1 MFDTS
6 YRVILFSLLSM
17 IVAAGLLYFDLATYV
32 AYGLLVIGFF
42 GVGIGILIGF
52 FKMIKDSDQ

>member
-6 YRVILFSLLSM
+6 YRVILLSLLSM
-17 IVAAGLLYFDLATYV
+17 IVAAGLLYFDIATYV
-32 AYGLLVIGFF
+32 AYALLVIGFF

-52 FKMIKDSDQ
+52 FKMINQSD

>member
-6 YRVILFSLLSM
+6 FRVILFSLLSM
-17 IVAAGLLYFDLATYV
+17 IIAAGLLYFEIATYV

-42 GVGIGILIGF
+42 GVGIDILIGF
-52 FKMIKDSDQ
+52 FKMIKE

>member
-6 YRVILFSLLSM
+6 YRIILFSLLSM
-17 IVAAGLLYFDLATYV
+17 VIAGGLLFYETATIVAYT
-32 AYGLLVIGFF
+32 LLVIGFF

-52 FKMIKDSDQ
+52 FKMIKDSD